1 MFRREWKCKL
11 FSKIYEKLSFQYF
24 TSHNRFAFQLFQDQE
39 KLQVSAVH
47 LVGPVCLIELSKNE
61 SWDVWID
68 FSKDRNPDW
77 SQVQDNNR
85 SKT

>member
-1 MFRREWKCKL
+1 M
-11 FSKIYEKLSFQYF
+11 
-24 TSHNRFAFQLFQDQE
+24 SHDRFAFQLFHDQE

-47 LVGPVCLIELSKNE
+47 LVGPVHLIESSKNGL
-61 SWDVWID
+61 WDVWID
-68 FSKDRNPDW
+68 FSKDRSPDR